1 MDDNDVFV
9 VKQAAEYLVRVIE
22 RYPRIDKDSMEFA
35 CWILGADL
43 PAFTDDLLQ
52 VLSPKQ
58 AQRFEQELEDCL
70 DPEDY
75 AREIYKSLKNDARK
89 VKKVLRILTERLHGR
104 KKILNRAKASDLEAH
119 LKSLQSMFALT
130 DQETEFCLFYFLTQ
144 NWDEV
149 RQYFMSH
156 LCIDEFSGRKYLQAA
171 LQLSPSA
178 LDSVLQGKLRRMG
191 VVTNRRLNLE
201 VEDDFLTLLMGPCN
215 QNAPGKLYKEVQGS
229 DVPLGSHLLDQEA
242 LQFLQGI
249 FRSKKDLPTHVL
261 IYGPA
266 GTGKS
271 SFARALAKSLPD
283 QVFEIL
289 QDTDNESQKRRTAIQ
304 ACLNMTNNGPGSI
317 MIIDEAD
324 NLLQTRGHF
333 LFRGEVQDKGWLN
346 TFMEEPGVRAIWIVN
361 DMDEIEDSVLRRFA
375 YSLYFPRFSRN
386 KRIQL
391 WKRLINGNNLG
402 RLIPKP
408 AMHAL
413 AEDYEVSAG
422 VMDMALKQAK
432 SCHQPGKSSFVR
444 RVRMALDAHIKLRNQ
459 GLMPKK
465 QNTLDANFSLKGL
478 NIQGDMNQA
487 MNVLHSL
494 NTGQKKTSLAAGGQY
509 NLLFYGPPGT
519 GKSEMAKYMARE
531 LDRDLIIKRA
541 SDLLD
546 PYVGMTE
553 RRIASMFAQA
563 EAQEALLLIDEADS
577 FLYGRQMAHHSW
589 EIGHVNEF
597 LTQMENYQGILI
609 CTTNRFQGMDQ
620 ASVRRFHHKLFFD
633 YLQPEGI
640 EHLYDLFL
648 VPLCAIPMDKQ
659 SRSRLQRIKGL
670 TPGDFKNIRD
680 RHTFTNQDLTHHELI
695 TCLEEEVQAKK
706 NEGVRGGIGF

>member
-1 MDDNDVFV
+1 V
-9 VKQAAEYLVRVIE
+9 
-22 RYPRIDKDSMEFA
+22 
-35 CWILGADL
+35 
-43 PAFTDDLLQ
+43 
-52 VLSPKQ
+52 
-58 AQRFEQELEDCL
+58 
-70 DPEDY
+70 
-75 AREIYKSLKNDARK
+75 
-89 VKKVLRILTERLHGR
+89 H
-104 KKILNRAKASDLEAH
+104 
-119 LKSLQSMFALT
+119 
-130 DQETEFCLFYFLTQ
+130 
-144 NWDEV
+144 
-149 RQYFMSH
+149 
-156 LCIDEFSGRKYLQAA
+156 
-171 LQLSPSA
+171 
-178 LDSVLQGKLRRMG
+178 
-191 VVTNRRLNLE
+191 
-201 VEDDFLTLLMGPCN
+201 
-215 QNAPGKLYKEVQGS
+215 
-229 DVPLGSHLLDQEA
+229 
-242 LQFLQGI
+242 FLQGI
-249 FRSKKDLPTHVL
+249 LGTKKDLPTHIL

-271 SFARALAKSLPD
+271 SFARSLAKSLPD
-283 QVFEIL
+283 PVFQIL

-361 DMDEIEDSVLRRFA
+361 DMDGIEDSVLRRFS
-375 YSLYFPRFSRN
+375 YSLYFPKFSRN

-391 WKRLINGNNLG
+391 WRRLISRNNVG
-402 RLIPKP
+402 RLIPKT
-408 AMHAL
+408 ALQAL
-413 AEDYEVSAG
+413 AQDYEISAG

-432 SCHQPGKSSFVR
+432 SCHRSGKSSFVR
-444 RVRMALDAHIKLRNQ
+444 RVRMALDAHIQLRNQ
-459 GLMPKK
+459 GLLPKK
-465 QNTLDANFSLKGL
+465 QNALDAHFSLQGL
-478 NIQGDMNQA
+478 NIQGDMDQA
-487 MNVLHSL
+487 MHVLHSL
-494 NTGQKKTSLAAGGQY
+494 STGGKKTSPAAGSQY

-609 CTTNRFQGMDQ
+609 CTTNRFEGLDQ
-620 ASVRRFHHKLFFD
+620 ASIRRFHHKLFFD
-633 YLQPEGI
+633 YLQPVGI
-640 EHLYDLFL
+640 EHFYNLFL
-648 VPLCAIPMDKQ
+648 VPLCASPTDKV
-659 SRSRLQRIKGL
+659 SHSRLQKIKGL

-680 RHTFTNQDLTHHELI
+680 RHIFTNQDLTHHELI
-695 TCLEEEVQAKK
+695 TCLEQEVQAKK
-706 NEGVRGGIGF
+706 NERLRGGIGF